1 LHAFFVRGHP
11 AYPVEVSALSLYSIS
26 VDLNSI
32 MAAFNLEYLRNGAS
46 HRKKKTRI
54 TRRLAKTYPMLPSV
68 SQSDQTP
75 SRKSHLKFLPNISLL
90 RAA

>member
-1 LHAFFVRGHP
+1 
-11 AYPVEVSALSLYSIS
+11 

-32 MAAFNLEYLRNGAS
+32 MAVFNLEYLRNGAS

-54 TRRLAKTYPMLPSV
+54 TRRLAETYPMLASV
-68 SQSDQTP
+68 SLSDQTP
-75 SRKSHLKFLPNISLL
+75 SRKSRLKFLPNISLL